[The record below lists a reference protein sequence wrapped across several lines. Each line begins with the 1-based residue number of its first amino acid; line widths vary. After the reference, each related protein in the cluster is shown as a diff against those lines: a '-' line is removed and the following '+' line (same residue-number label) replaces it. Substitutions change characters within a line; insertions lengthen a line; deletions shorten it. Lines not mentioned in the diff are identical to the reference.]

1 MQAFV
6 AADVPLY
13 KLNNPLL
20 RDCLEKYTGRKLPE
34 QSTIRKNYLNES
46 YETVM
51 ECIRVEIGDSPI
63 WVSIDETTDANGRYV
78 K

>member
-6 AADVPLY
+6 SADIPLY
-13 KLNNPLL
+13 KLNNLQL
-20 RDCLEKYTGRKLPE
+20 RDCLEKYTGHKFPE

-63 WVSIDETTDANGRYV
+63 WVSIDETIDANGR
-78 K
+78 